1 MLQISL
7 FFILKEKVRVGSL
20 YFNHLYLDFQPE
32 QLEEIQE
39 IVEMKVS
46 HRKNIKRR
54 FDRFG
59 HESNSLIGLNMAA
72 ADVIAPEEGDEE
84 DPYA

>member
-1 MLQISL
+1 M
-7 FFILKEKVRVGSL
+7 ILENLILDTL
-20 YFNHLYLDFQPE
+20 YFELQPE

-46 HRKNIKRR
+46 HRKNINRR
-54 FDRFG
+54 KDRFG

>member
-1 MLQISL
+1 
-7 FFILKEKVRVGSL
+7 
-20 YFNHLYLDFQPE
+20 
-32 QLEEIQE
+32 
-39 IVEMKVS
+39 MKVS
-46 HRKNIKRR
+46 HRKNINRR
-54 FDRFG
+54 KDRFG